1 MRGIPLPERT
11 EDFTAD
17 PVELFFDLAYVLAF
31 SQLVGLLVD
40 SPSWS
45 SAGRVALLFALLWL
59 PWQELTWS
67 ANAVSGNSRSV
78 RLIFLVATATSVPM
92 AASTS
97 TALGAGGPVFA
108 VTLGIIMILGFVT
121 QTLSFERES
130 EMHASV
136 ARWVTLNV
144 VALVVL
150 LAGAFISGD
159 GRIVVWLASAGI
171 VVGAMI
177 DAGRGGWLV
186 RSGHFAERHAL
197 IVIIALGEVIVV
209 IGLPVVVALDA
220 GEGLP
225 GRTVAALV
233 ASGAFA
239 GLLWWG
245 YFDRPGPAL
254 EDRGETIEGD
264 RARGNF
270 ARDVYTWAHMPI
282 VAGIIVSAAA
292 LEKITLHPSDHVEIP
307 FRLMLLGGLALGVFG
322 IAVASWRAFRVLPRE
337 RIAFAVGGRGGHSGR
352 GRVRDRDRSP
362 HHRRRSDGV
371 DVCAREPPPRAL
383 TLTQRCGG
391 RVVSE
396 ASNAR
401 SRRSGTRWV
410 VERSEE
416 PTVQACVR
424 VQAATLIAR
433 ATSGAIGETAAGFL
447 DEENPWRVIP
457 DVAALDQEGI
467 DFATNE
473 LDER

>member
-1 MRGIPLPERT
+1 VKGIPLPERT

-31 SQLVGLLVD
+31 SQLVGLLVED
-40 SPSWS
+40 PTWS
-45 SAGRVALLFALLWL
+45 GAGKVLLLFALLWL

-92 AASTS
+92 AGSTS
-97 TALGAGGPVFA
+97 AALGEGGPVFA

-121 QTLSFERES
+121 QTLSFERGS
-130 EMHASV
+130 QMHTSV
-136 ARWVTLNV
+136 LRWITLNL

-150 LAGAFISGD
+150 LAGAFKSGD
-159 GRIVVWLASAGI
+159 GRIVIWLASAAI

-177 DAGRGGWLV
+177 DAGRGDWLV

-197 IVIIALGEVIVV
+197 IVIVALGEVIVA

-220 GEGLP
+220 GQGLP

-254 EDRGETIEGD
+254 EQRAETLEGD

-270 ARDVYTWAHMPI
+270 MRDVYTWAHMPI

-292 LEKITLHPSDHVEIP
+292 LETITLHPSDHVDTS

-322 IAVASWRAFRVLPRE
+322 IAVASWRAFRVLPQE
-337 RIAFAVGGRGGHSGR
+337 RIAFAFVMAAVVWVGGGSLAGI
-352 GRVRDRDRSP
+352 VVLVT
-362 HHRRRSDGV
+362 V
-371 DVCAREPPPRAL
+371 DVLMAL
-383 TLTQRCGG
+383 TL
-391 RVVSE
+391 
-396 ASNAR
+396 AL
-401 SRRSGTRWV
+401 
-410 VERSEE
+410 ER
-416 PTVQACVR
+416 VR
-424 VQAATLIAR
+424 VDR
-433 ATSGAIGETAAGFL
+433 
-447 DEENPWRVIP
+447 
-457 DVAALDQEGI
+457 
-467 DFATNE
+467 
-473 LDER
+473 

>member
-1 MRGIPLPERT
+1 VKGIPLPERT

-40 SPSWS
+40 GPTWS
-45 SAGRVALLFALLWL
+45 GAGKVALLFALLWL

-97 TALGAGGPVFA
+97 TALGTGGPVFA

-121 QTLSFERES
+121 QTLSFERGS

-136 ARWVTLNV
+136 VRWVTLNV

-159 GRIVVWLASAGI
+159 GRVVVWLASAAI
-171 VVGAMI
+171 VVGAMF
-177 DAGRGGWLV
+177 DAGRGDWLV

-197 IVIIALGEVIVV
+197 IVIVALGEVIVA

-220 GEGLP
+220 GDGLP

-245 YFDRPGPAL
+245 YFDSPGPAL
-254 EDRGETIEGD
+254 EHHGETMEGD

-292 LEKITLHPSDHVEIP
+292 LETITLHPSDHAETP
-307 FRLMLLGGLALGVFG
+307 FRLMLLGGIVLGVFG

-337 RIAFAVGGRGGHSGR
+337 RIAFAVVVTAVIQVLGGSVAGI
-352 GRVRDRDRSP
+352 VLLVT
-362 HHRRRSDGV
+362 V
-371 DVCAREPPPRAL
+371 DVLMAL
-383 TLTQRCGG
+383 TFAL
-391 RVVSE
+391 E
-396 ASNAR
+396 
-401 SRRSGTRWV
+401 SRR
-410 VERSEE
+410 VE
-416 PTVQACVR
+416 P
-424 VQAATLIAR
+424 
-433 ATSGAIGETAAGFL
+433 
-447 DEENPWRVIP
+447 
-457 DVAALDQEGI
+457 
-467 DFATNE
+467 
-473 LDER
+473 

>member
-1 MRGIPLPERT
+1 MPERT

-45 SAGRVALLFALLWL
+45 GAGRVALLFALLWL

-97 TALGAGGPVFA
+97 TTLGAGGPVFA

-130 EMHASV
+130 EMHASA

-186 RSGHFAERHAL
+186 RSGHLAERHAL

-209 IGLPVVVALDA
+209 IRLPVVVALDA

-292 LEKITLHPSDHVEIP
+292 LEKITLHPSDHVETP
-307 FRLMLLGGLALGVFG
+307 FRLMLLGASPSAYSALRSRAGEPSECSLASGSPSR
-322 IAVASWRAFRVLPRE
+322 SW
-337 RIAFAVGGRGGHSGR
+337 RGGHSGR

-362 HHRRRSDGV
+362 RRSDGV
-371 DVCAREPPPRAL
+371 DVCAREPPDRAL
-383 TLTQRCGG
+383 TLTKR
-391 RVVSE
+391 RDPIRLLEV
-396 ASNAR
+396 R
-401 SRRSGTRWV
+401 SRTV
-410 VERSEE
+410 HE
-416 PTVQACVR
+416 PGLVR
-424 VQAATLIAR
+424 KPYWLMEWPQL
-433 ATSGAIGETAAGFL
+433 GA
-447 DEENPWRVIP
+447 
-457 DVAALDQEGI
+457 
-467 DFATNE
+467 
-473 LDER
+473 